1 MEYKHAN
8 PMDTGE
14 GKKHKAPISREALTM
29 LFRIREEI
37 DSFIEEMEIM
47 NDPKLV
53 KEIEE
58 GLKDIEEGNV
68 TEIESVKE
76 LDQFFG
82 A

>member
-1 MEYKHAN
+1 MEYKHVDL
-8 PMDTGE
+8 MDKVE
-14 GKKHKAPISREALTM
+14 GKKHKTAISREALTM

-37 DSFIEEMEIM
+37 DSFIEEMDIM
-47 NDPKLV
+47 DDPKLV

-58 GLKDIEEGNV
+58 GLKDIEDGNV
-68 TEIESVKE
+68 TEIESIEE